1 MSGRILPILFLSFNT
16 HICLPTFLSILPLHR
31 FPSPPPPCLSLCHHP
46 ALSPPFPMH
55 RENLLKE
62 EECED
67 LRSELELVKKEFR
80 KQLQSLMGAK

>member
-1 MSGRILPILFLSFNT
+1 
-16 HICLPTFLSILPLHR
+16 
-31 FPSPPPPCLSLCHHP
+31 
-46 ALSPPFPMH
+46 MH